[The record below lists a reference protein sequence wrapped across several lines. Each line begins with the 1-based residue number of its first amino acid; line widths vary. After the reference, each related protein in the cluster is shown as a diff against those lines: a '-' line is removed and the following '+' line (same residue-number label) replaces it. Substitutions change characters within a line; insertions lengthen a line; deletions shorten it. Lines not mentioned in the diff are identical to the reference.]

1 MKRDN
6 RIELYRFIFACII
19 MVFHAHNVNNG
30 QGHPIPLGHVF
41 VEFFFFLT
49 GYFTYQNIKKGVSEN
64 KIDISVYPF
73 QYTWKKIMK
82 FYPYIIM
89 TAISYMLV
97 SIGFSLFQGYLI
109 KKSILE
115 FSGIPFDI
123 LLLQIT
129 GICKNPNFNA
139 WWYLSALFF
148 LLPLV
153 SILFYRNMFETGYTH
168 IPCILLHC

>member
-64 KIDISVYPF
+64 KIDF
-73 QYTWKKIMK
+73 
-82 FYPYIIM
+82 
-89 TAISYMLV
+89 
-97 SIGFSLFQGYLI
+97 LFIRFNIHGR
-109 KKSILE
+109 KS
-115 FSGIPFDI
+115 
-123 LLLQIT
+123 
-129 GICKNPNFNA
+129 
-139 WWYLSALFF
+139 
-148 LLPLV
+148 
-153 SILFYRNMFETGYTH
+153 
-168 IPCILLHC
+168 